1 MLFSC
6 FRRVHAQTQEG
17 CMMQTLDIK
26 KVEEAFAEPY
36 HKVFL
41 ETVKECVILNEVKRG
56 KA

>member
-1 MLFSC
+1 
-6 FRRVHAQTQEG
+6 
-17 CMMQTLDIK
+17 MMQTLDIK